1 LRPALRLPALRV
13 VVAMWIAKA
22 FWNVEG
28 SEATNHRSQN
38 KRLTDVLNAEKAESA
53 NNSLVLM
60 ISGPIISIRL
70 AKTITNN

>member
-13 VVAMWIAKA
+13 VVAMWIANA

-28 SEATNHRSQN
+28 SEATNHRPQN
-38 KRLTDVLNAEKAESA
+38 NRLTDVLNTEKAESA

-60 ISGPIISIRL
+60 ISNPIVSISL
-70 AKTITNN
+70 AKIITNN